1 MHTIDPF
8 YVAEDFMQNIQ
19 QRRLQSL
26 RPPQM
31 EADVA
36 STQTSTPK
44 AKSACE
50 SLSHMITEALANLDP
65 RSILG

>member
-8 YVAEDFMQNIQ
+8 YMAEDLMQNIQ
-19 QRRLQSL
+19 QRHLQSL
-26 RPPQM
+26 RLPQM

-50 SLSHMITEALANLDP
+50 PLSPLTAEALANLDP